1 MANQNRNDGSEII
14 DVAYQTATNDE
25 LFGSQTQA
33 KPQSQAAKQSADDQ
47 NEEALMELA
56 REVMLDPERCFCR
69 CCGQP
74 IYKNASVCVH
84 CHYVVNPTSL
94 REGQRLVR
102 ARREK
107 YESSKLTRIHRFIT
121 NLTGI
126 DLEPQAQKQRWAI
139 RQQEYHFRTGS
150 KVYCSNCGCI
160 VDPNAAVCVNC
171 NYVLNPVAIR
181 RAQIALSDKNAKV
194 TKAELIKSA
203 LIPGFGFKLNKQY
216 KARRPQVALPCL
228 KAGIAN
234 TAAIGLA
241 LLGLLIGFLA

>member
-1 MANQNRNDGSEII
+1 MTNQNRNDGAEII

-84 CHYVVNPTSL
+84 CHYVINPTSL

-194 TKAELIKSA
+194 TKAELIKAA

-241 LLGLLIGFLA
+241 LLGLIIAFLW